1 MDKHLSSL
9 VPRLTGGGVE
19 RLFMGRGWGVR
30 GVGLNRG
37 MPNMFFVLAH
47 STSAEKAFC
56 QDAIQSSDASMK
68 SGCTALD
75 PRRHPALLDRPI
87 DQLCSD
93 RARYVRL
100 VACRFCNRAM
110 NAGEFAANSLLLL
123 QFPDRSLQL

>member
-1 MDKHLSSL
+1 MGGE
-9 VPRLTGGGVE
+9 GGGAELV
-19 RLFMGRGWGVR
+19 GV
-30 GVGLNRG
+30 
-37 MPNMFFVLAH
+37 FFVLAH

-110 NAGEFAANSLLLL
+110 NAGEFAVNSLLLL

>member
-1 MDKHLSSL
+1 MDKYSSSL
-9 VPRLTGGGVE
+9 VPRLTGDGVE
-19 RLFMGRGWGVR
+19 RLFMGRGGVE
-30 GVGLNRG
+30 LS
-37 MPNMFFVLAH
+37 NMFFVLAH

-56 QDAIQSSDASMK
+56 QDTIQGSDASMK

-87 DQLCSD
+87 DQLCID